1 MGKYYRLGDLAEIGR
16 GSSPRP
22 ITDQRY
28 FVNGDI
34 PWIKIADA
42 TASGKYIYKTREY
55 VNEYGASYSRKLK
68 RNSLIIAASGTL
80 GFPKFLGTEGCIH
93 DGWMYFSNIKEDILN
108 RDYLYYCLIT
118 LNGYFNNLSYGAAIQ
133 NINTPIVKNTKVF
146 LPDLKIQSTIA
157 SILSAYDDLIENNNR
172 RIKILEQM
180 AENLYKEWFVRFRFP
195 GHEQAEFENG
205 IPKGWEIRRFS
216 DNIAKITAGG
226 DRPEVYSP
234 YKSDICTVPIFSN
247 GTDDYGLYGY
257 TNHPKIYEE
266 SVTVSARGTVGYV
279 CLREEPYVPIV
290 RLLSLVPVDKEISA
304 KFIYYALKT
313 DCIEGNGTSQQQMT
327 VPMFGR
333 KKILIPDRKLIAKF
347 TAIVDDL
354 FSLRRNHMIAN
365 QNLTKQHDLLLPRLM
380 SGKLEV

>member
-1 MGKYYRLGDLAEIGR
+1 MGYSKSDMKYKKLSECAVY
-16 GSSPRP
+16 SSLRTTNITEATYVSTENMLPNKGGVGLSETIPDAKSASKYEVDDILLSNIRP
-22 ITDQRY
+22 Y
-28 FVNGDI
+28 FK
-34 PWIKIADA
+34 KIW
-42 TASGKYIYKTREY
+42 Y
-55 VNEYGASYSRKLK
+55 ASYGGSCSNDVLVIKAI
-68 RNSLIIAASGTL
+68 NGYA
-80 GFPKFLGTEGCIH
+80 PKFLYYVLSDNNFFNYATVTAKGTKMPRGSKDAI
-93 DGWMYFSNIKEDILN
+93 MK
-108 RDYLYYCLIT
+108 YL
-118 LNGYFNNLSYGAAIQ
+118 
-133 NINTPIVKNTKVF
+133 V
-146 LPDLKIQSTIA
+146 PDVEVDVQLRIA
-157 SILSAYDDLIENNNR
+157 SILSSYDELIENNNR

-333 KKILIPDRKLIAKF
+333 KKILIPDGKLIAKF

-365 QNLTKQHDLLLPRLM
+365 QNLTKQRDILLPRLM

>member
-1 MGKYYRLGDLAEIGR
+1 MESEWKTYRLGDISKLRYGKLPPIDTNEGQYPIFSGYR
-16 GSSPRP
+16 IVGYTSS
-22 ITDQRY
+22 Y
-28 FVNGDI
+28 NC
-34 PWIKIADA
+34 
-42 TASGKYIYKTREY
+42 S
-55 VNEYGASYSRKLK
+55 S
-68 RNSLIIAASGTL
+68 
-80 GFPKFLGTEGCIH
+80 
-93 DGWMYFSNIKEDILN
+93 
-108 RDYLYYCLIT
+108 
-118 LNGYFNNLSYGAAIQ
+118 
-133 NINTPIVKNTKVF
+133 NTPIVVARGVGGTGDVKLLKQNCYLTNLAISVDIDENICTAKYF
-146 LPDLKIQSTIA
+146 YYMHLLHNLKWLDSGAAQSQITIDDLSRLKLSLPPISKQNRIT
-157 SILSAYDDLIENNNR
+157 SILSSYDDLIENNNR

-205 IPKGWEIRRFS
+205 MPKGWEIRRFS

-234 YKSDICTVPIFSN
+234 YKSDICTVPIFAN

-365 QNLTKQHDLLLPRLM
+365 QNLTKQRDMLLPRLM
-380 SGKLEV
+380 NGKLEV